1 MFHSVILWDTYSTQ
15 SWTSGDS
22 VGWKTEQLVYL
33 FPFLL
38 ILARIMRFPWV
49 SRGFIRFGL
58 KLDHAS
64 KACRRIT
71 KSLPSDADCNVRR
84 VRLMWRQWRQQK
96 RRVWTV
102 AEPQGG
108 SDQHIHTVQNPAS
121 PTGDISLPDTNA
133 KIHGLS
139 FGHTITHPRGSE
151 HISADI
157 DVSAC
162 WQEADYKRHRFSFW
176 RELRRTALRKQLKFW
191 ITWAEVEQERATA
204 QARDNEQQSIMRLG
218 SSQVMTDN
226 EA

>member
-1 MFHSVILWDTYSTQ
+1 M
-15 SWTSGDS
+15 
-22 VGWKTEQLVYL
+22 
-33 FPFLL
+33 LL
-38 ILARIMRFPWV
+38 KPAW
-49 SRGFIRFGL
+49 
-58 KLDHAS
+58 
-64 KACRRIT
+64 RIT
-71 KSLPSDADCNVRR
+71 KSLPSDADCNVHR

-133 KIHGLS
+133 KIQGLS

-191 ITWAEVEQERATA
+191 ITWAEVEQERAAA

-226 EA
+226 EHNWHGITQWNQHWTATVPPQSRTTTGIFTGWFDYSRLFGLSLLW